1 MDFPSL
7 AKMMCKRRFGI
18 GSDGLLILNRS
29 TIPYSLRMF
38 NPDGTEDF
46 CGNGLR
52 CTALHLSFSGEA
64 SNIVL
69 FHGGAEIPVS
79 IGMGGWIDVTLP
91 RPSFEPRRV
100 PLAEGIPEIFDS
112 PLVIE
117 GNRFT
122 ATAVNT
128 GTTHTILAVE
138 SPPDDETFRK
148 VSAALEH
155 HPYFPER
162 TSVIW
167 LWEVSY
173 NVLKIRIWERGVGE
187 TLGCGTGSAAAA
199 AYMFRKKPGLL
210 SVGVE
215 NPGGDCAVAKGP
227 NGSLVVSAK
236 ARKVFQGRFFIS
248 ETGMH
253 GEEMKNVV

>member
-7 AKMMCKRRFGI
+7 AKAMCRRRFGI
-18 GSDGLLILNRS
+18 GSDGLLVLNRS
-29 TIPYSLRMF
+29 TIPHSLRMF

-52 CTALHLSFSGEA
+52 CAALHLSLSEEA
-64 SNIVL
+64 SKIVL
-69 FHGGAEIPVS
+69 FHGGAEIPVTF
-79 IGMGGWIDVTLP
+79 GMGGWIDVTLP
-91 RPSFEPRRV
+91 KPSFEPRQV
-100 PLAEGIPEIFDS
+100 PLAEGVSEMFDS
-112 PLVIE
+112 TLVVE
-117 GNRFT
+117 GHKLT

-155 HPYFPER
+155 HDYFPER
-162 TSVIW
+162 TSVLW
-167 LWEVSY
+167 LWEISY
-173 NVLKIRIWERGVGE
+173 NVVKIRIWERGVGE

-236 ARKVFQGRFFIS
+236 ARKVYQGRFSIA
-248 ETGMH
+248 EREMQ
-253 GEEMKNVV
+253 EEVKNVV